1 MLHERLSKKEA
12 MFLAKSNVLVL
23 DIDGIEIDKENMVET
38 ILSNN
43 ASVIDFERVE
53 GGRMAVRLTVDLP

>member
-1 MLHERLSKKEA
+1 MLHERLSRKEA
-12 MFLAKSNVLVL
+12 MFLAKSNILVL
-23 DIDGIEIDKENMVET
+23 DTDGTEIDKENMVDT
-38 ILSNN
+38 ILSCN

>member
-12 MFLAKSNVLVL
+12 MFLAKSSVLVL
-23 DIDGIEIDKENMVET
+23 DTDGIEIDKENMVET

>member
-1 MLHERLSKKEA
+1 

-23 DIDGIEIDKENMVET
+23 DTDGIEIDKENMVET
-38 ILSNN
+38 ILSSN

>member
-1 MLHERLSKKEA
+1 MLHERLSRKEA

-23 DIDGIEIDKENMVET
+23 DTDGIEIDKENMVET

>member
-23 DIDGIEIDKENMVET
+23 DTDGIEIDKENMVDT
-38 ILSNN
+38 ILSCN

-53 GGRMAVRLTVDLP
+53 GGRMTVRLTVDLP

>member
-1 MLHERLSKKEA
+1 MLHERLSRKEA

-23 DIDGIEIDKENMVET
+23 DTDGIEIDKENMVET
-38 ILSNN
+38 ILSKN

>member
-1 MLHERLSKKEA
+1 MLHERLSRKEA
-12 MFLAKSNVLVL
+12 MFLANSNILVL
-23 DIDGIEIDKENMVET
+23 DTDGIEIDKENMVDT
-38 ILSNN
+38 ILSCN

>member
-1 MLHERLSKKEA
+1 MLHERLSRKEA
-12 MFLAKSNVLVL
+12 MFLAKSNILVL
-23 DIDGIEIDKENMVET
+23 DTDGIEIDKENMVDT
-38 ILSNN
+38 ILSCN

>member
-1 MLHERLSKKEA
+1 MLHERLSRKEA

-23 DIDGIEIDKENMVET
+23 DTDGIEIDKENMVET
-38 ILSNN
+38 ILSSNT
-43 ASVIDFERVE
+43 SVIDFERVE

>member
-23 DIDGIEIDKENMVET
+23 DTDGIEIDKETMVET
-38 ILSNN
+38 ILSSN